1 MGLFSK
7 FTGSGKIA
15 RELGRSDPMAP
26 AAPMVPESVAGI
38 HQVEK
43 VGGLQWQMRQ
53 LPEAEE
59 RLDAKAARMG
69 ARARQNVMRSIA
81 AGEGQFGVDAHGQ
94 CRTTEDGEFQE
105 MRANLVTDY
114 SEAERE
120 RDRKLLELP
129 GGLAPEMRAYRK
141 RGDVKAAAPELASP
155 EEVQDRIRQLDAPR
169 PTQVHIPGFV
179 IELAGSQRQADEVI
193 AEYLTR
199 AGANLE
205 APGKRVIYRDPG
217 DCDLTVTWIPEGFD
231 GNVQNQ
237 ADQGQEGSDA
247 QGPGPQT

>member
-7 FTGSGKIA
+7 FTGSGKVA
-15 RELGRSDPMAP
+15 RELDRSDPMAP

-43 VGGLQWQMRQ
+43 VGSLQWQMRQ
-53 LPEAEE
+53 LREAEE
-59 RLDAKAARMG
+59 RLDSKAARAG
-69 ARARQNVMRSIA
+69 ARVRQNVMRSIA
-81 AGEGQFGVDAHGQ
+81 AGEGQFGVDATAHTDDQGRQ
-94 CRTTEDGEFQE
+94 FTPN
-105 MRANLVTDY
+105 MVTDY
-114 SEAERE
+114 SEAEQE

-141 RGDVKAAAPELASP
+141 RGDVKAAAPQLASP

-169 PTQVHIPGFV
+169 PTQVTIPGFV
-179 IELAGSQRQADEVI
+179 LDLAGSPEKSEEIV

-205 APGKRVIYRDPG
+205 GPGHTQTYRNPG
-217 DCDLTVTWIPEGFD
+217 NYDLTVTWIPEGLN

-237 ADQGQEGSDA
+237 ADKGQEGSDA